1 MKIFKTAEALHNEW
15 LKLKKWH
22 KSIGF
27 VPTMGALHAGHIAL
41 VEQAK
46 LKNDFVITS
55 IFVNPTQFNNAQDF
69 KLYPISV
76 EDDLNQL
83 EAAGCDAVFL
93 PEVEEIYPPGFVAP
107 HYPLGFLETVLE
119 GAYRPGHFQGVC
131 QVVDRLL
138 QIVQP
143 DELLLGRKDFQQCKV
158 LEKMVELKNFTTHLT
173 FVPTLR
179 ETDGLA
185 MSSRNRR
192 LTPEQRQK
200 APLLYQSLISIK
212 NKLHINNTKLLITNE
227 ISNLSKNGF
236 KVDYLQLAHASSL
249 QPIQQWNGENAV
261 LLVAAYVDSIRLI
274 DNIEITATPAGYE

>member
-1 MKIFKTAEALHNEW
+1 MKIFKTAEALHTERI
-15 LKLKKWH
+15 KLSNRH
-22 KSIGF
+22 ISVGF
-27 VPTMGALHAGHIAL
+27 VPTMGALHNGHITL
-41 VEQAK
+41 VQQAK
-46 LKNDFVITS
+46 TSKPYVITS

-69 KLYPISV
+69 ELYPISV

-93 PEVEEIYPPGFVAP
+93 PSVEEIYPPGYVAP
-107 HYPLGFLETVLE
+107 VYPIGYLETVLE

-143 DELLLGRKDFQQCKV
+143 NEMLLGRKDFQQCKV
-158 LEKMVELKNFTTHLT
+158 LEKMVELKQYPVQLT

-192 LTPEQRQK
+192 LTPEQRRL
-200 APLLYQSLISIK
+200 APQLYQSLILIK
-212 NKLHINNTKLLITNE
+212 ENIDTNDTRYIITNE
-227 ISNLSKNGF
+227 INKLEQSGF
-236 KVDYLQLAHASSL
+236 KVDYLQLASANDL
-249 QPIQQWNGENAV
+249 QPLQQWNGENAV
-261 LLVAAYVDSIRLI
+261 LLVAAYLDKIRLI
-274 DNIEITATPAGYE
+274 DNIEIAAKSAR

>member
-1 MKIFKTAEALHNEW
+1 MKIFKTAEALHTERI
-15 LKLKKWH
+15 KLSNRH
-22 KSIGF
+22 ISVGF
-27 VPTMGALHAGHIAL
+27 VPTMGALHNGHITL
-41 VEQAK
+41 VQQAK
-46 LKNDFVITS
+46 NSKPYVITS
-55 IFVNPTQFNNAQDF
+55 IFVNPTQFNNVQDF
-69 KLYPISV
+69 ELYPISV

-93 PEVEEIYPPGFVAP
+93 PSVEEIYPPGYVAP
-107 HYPLGFLETVLE
+107 DYPIGYLETVLE

-143 DELLLGRKDFQQCKV
+143 NEMLLGRKDFQQCKV
-158 LEKMVELKNFTTHLT
+158 LEKMVELKQYPVQLT

-192 LTPEQRQK
+192 LTPEQRRL

-212 NKLHINNTKLLITNE
+212 NKIETNGTSDIIINE
-227 ISNLSKNGF
+227 IKNLEQSEF
-236 KVDYLQLAHASSL
+236 KVDYLQLARANDL
-249 QPIQQWNGENAV
+249 QPLQQWNGENAV
-261 LLVAAYVDSIRLI
+261 LLVAAYLDNIRLI
-274 DNIEITATPAGYE
+274 DNIEIAAKSA